1 MAEVNMKSND
11 LKGSVSSWLGVIS
24 VDWMPSTLRL
34 PDEAKA
40 GGLADSITSHGP
52 LRLNTPPTCRFMG
65 PPCYIENAPFETKM
79 EKVPSALRVAVPFD
93 VTYHIKN
100 KTSLYQKLK
109 VVLNDADPA
118 NIEAH
123 GFLITGLVNGEIAL
137 GPFESHTLSYTALAT
152 RAGKIWMPQVGVSS
166 NRYKT
171 WVIQEA
177 PSTRRTLFIS
187 P

>member
-1 MAEVNMKSND
+1 
-11 LKGSVSSWLGVIS
+11 
-24 VDWMPSTLRL
+24 
-34 PDEAKA
+34 
-40 GGLADSITSHGP
+40 
-52 LRLNTPPTCRFMG
+52 
-65 PPCYIENAPFETKM
+65 M
-79 EKVPSALRVAVPFD
+79 EKVHSALRVAVPFH

-118 NIEAH
+118 NIEAR

-137 GPFESHTLSYTALAT
+137 GPFESHTLSYTVLAT
-152 RAGKIWMPQVGVSS
+152 RAGKIGMPEVGVSS

-171 WVIQEA
+171 WVIHEA